1 MAYAQTHNKLTQMEN
16 VSINFMAVVAAALS
30 MFLIGG
36 FWYSPALFGRQWLKE
51 IGEDDSFL
59 ESGNKLIIFG
69 GAFVLALIMSFNLA
83 GFVSGYESWTWGLIG
98 GVLAGLGWVA
108 MGLGMIY
115 LFERRSLRLFAI
127 NAGYLV
133 ISFTVMG
140 LILGI
145 WK

>member
-1 MAYAQTHNKLTQMEN
+1 MES
-16 VSINFMAVVAAALS
+16 VTINYFAVLLAAVS

-36 FWYSPALFGRQWLKE
+36 LWYSPLLFGNQWLKA
-51 IGEDDSFL
+51 IDEDKTFL
-59 ESGNKLIIFG
+59 ASGNMKLIFA

-98 GVLAGLGWVA
+98 GALAGIGWVA
-108 MGLGMIY
+108 MSLGIIY
-115 LFERRSLRLFAI
+115 LFERRSWKHFLI

-133 ISFTVMG
+133 FSFLVMG
-140 LILGI
+140 IILGL